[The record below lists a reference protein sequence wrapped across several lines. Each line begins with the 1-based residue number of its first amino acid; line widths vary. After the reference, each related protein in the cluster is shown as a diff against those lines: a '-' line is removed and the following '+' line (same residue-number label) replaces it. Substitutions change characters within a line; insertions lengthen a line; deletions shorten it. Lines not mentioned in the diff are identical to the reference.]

1 MQTYRKVWYKVQGR
15 TMYSIVCGEL
25 SNAQR
30 VANMNRQRGF
40 PTLIDVTSYKAKSCA

>member
-15 TMYSIVCGEL
+15 TMFSLVYGEM

-30 VANMNRQRGF
+30 VADRVRQQG
-40 PTLIDVTSYKAKSCA
+40 LSSLVEVTAYKAKSNV